1 MTPVSTRVTVIFG
14 LCTALAL
21 LLVLRV
27 GRQLVSRTAK
37 DEGAKPNPAQRF
49 VFAGDALAVLLVSSA
64 VVRYNVAGQSLVHDV
79 LSVTIMGVTGLALVQ
94 LAGSLGVRALFGG
107 HLRAE
112 LSRANIAAG
121 IAAGAHFASMGV
133 LARHAV
139 AAQDWRSWG
148 LSLIFFA
155 LAVATQ
161 LGAVTLFRALT
172 TYDDDEHIRG
182 GNTAAALSYAG
193 VSLASAVVISRALEG
208 DFTTWKHSLA
218 GFAMLSACVL
228 GLYPVRQLI
237 VQGLFMKAAPTLRGG
252 AIDDAVAQERDVG
265 AAVLE
270 ASTYLASAMA
280 LVALA

>member
-1 MTPVSTRVTVIFG
+1 MSPVSTRTTVIFG

-21 LLVLRV
+21 LLLLRV
-27 GRQLVSRTAK
+27 GRQLLSRTAK
-37 DEGAKPNPAQRF
+37 DEGDKPNAAQRF

-79 LSVTIMGVTGLALVQ
+79 LSVAIMGATGLVLVQ
-94 LAGSLGVRALFGG
+94 VAGSLGVRALFGG

-112 LSRANIAAG
+112 LSRGNLAAG

-139 AAQDWRSWG
+139 SAQDWRSWG
-148 LSLIFFA
+148 LSLVFFA

-182 GNTAAALSYAG
+182 GNSAAALSYAG
-193 VSLASAVVISRALEG
+193 VALASAVVISRALEG
-208 DFTTWKHSLA
+208 DFTTWRHSLA

-237 VQGLFMKAAPTLRGG
+237 VQGLFMKSAPTLRGG
-252 AIDDAVAQERDVG
+252 AIDDAVAQDRDVG

-270 ASTYLASAMA
+270 AGTYLASAMA